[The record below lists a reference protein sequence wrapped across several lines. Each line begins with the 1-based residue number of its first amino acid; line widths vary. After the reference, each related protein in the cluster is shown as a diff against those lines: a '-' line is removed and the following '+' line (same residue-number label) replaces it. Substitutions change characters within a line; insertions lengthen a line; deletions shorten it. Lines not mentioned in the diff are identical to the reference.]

1 MGGTSDQRN
10 LLGAHAWCNHFRR
23 SMPPDLAAQ
32 AIRARLDNP
41 QTDVERYIAGLAT
54 VAYMPPMP
62 VPAWEEQGRKPTR
75 AELLT
80 LLGKQRRAR
89 FLRRR

>member
-1 MGGTSDQRN
+1 
-10 LLGAHAWCNHFRR
+10 
-23 SMPPDLAAQ
+23 
-32 AIRARLDNP
+32 
-41 QTDVERYIAGLAT
+41 
-54 VAYMPPMP
+54 MP